1 MNIGFADPRIH
12 RILYTQDFDGLGT
25 YSSCGQITVMRWGA
39 AIQAAFMVAPAW
51 RRKGVGT
58 AMMRA
63 FHQLVKGPKVAQ
75 VRPDN
80 IPSMKILLA
89 CGFTVC
95 SHEELLQEF
104 GFPAHQDLTALRM

>member
-1 MNIGFADPRIH
+1 MLYGTDYGGFIP
-12 RILYTQDFDGLGT
+12 G
-25 YSSCGQITVMRWGA
+25 GQITVMRWGL
-39 AIQAAFMVAPAW
+39 AIQAAFMVAPLY
-51 RRKGVGT
+51 RRQGVGT

-89 CGFTVC
+89 CGFTEC

-104 GFPAHQDLTALRM
+104 GFPVHLGLTALRM